1 MEPYGVRPNT
11 FFSTWNDVT
20 RLIAPWSG
28 LLTWHNLTEG
38 AGPME
43 YHTVN
48 QGVLEPALEKMFEF
62 CPLKHIL
69 KMFLGLPIHG
79 F

>member
-1 MEPYGVRPNT
+1 MVLGQNT

-38 AGPME
+38 AGPMK

-48 QGVLEPALEKMFEF
+48 QGVLEPALEKLFEF
-62 CPLKHIL
+62 CPLKHNL